1 MLKLKFTTLSIFSL
15 ICFSAAAQETVT
27 DTFKPNQ
34 LNEVVVT
41 GQIEPQSIRKSVF
54 NVRVITRDDILRQ
67 AGNNLADVLNQY
79 LNIMVQPNTGEGRST
94 VSLFGLDGQYLKVLV
109 DNIPLVSD
117 TGLGNNVDLTQINLD
132 DVERVEIIEGSM
144 GVTHGANAVSGIINI
159 ITRKSSKHTWELS
172 ATAQEESIGE
182 EYAPLKDEG
191 RHIQALRVN
200 YNINENWFVGVGGN
214 RNDFTGF
221 RDERGG
227 RDYTDYN
234 PATPEVNRGYSWLPK
249 EQYFGNALVRY
260 QKNNTRIFYR
270 FDYFDEKID
279 FYNPIVEN
287 TIIDG
292 NRLYFSRDRRFFTN
306 KFYHHLNATGKV
318 LTTLDY
324 NVSLS
329 HQRQKRELEQ
339 FNYFIQTGQ
348 ENTTTPLSPYQDTEV
363 LYSTGTLGNF
373 FGDRKFDVQLGY
385 EFVNTNGYNAAT
397 GGILTGGSTT
407 LGEAQKQ
414 RLENYDVF
422 AAGEYAVTERFT
434 FRPGFRYSFQS
445 KFEDQ
450 WSASMGLRY
459 LFNRG
464 IEARASFGRS
474 YRTPNYDELY
484 TYFVDSNHNVQGNE
498 NLIPETGQS
507 IEASISKTTNFE
519 SGLQLTN
526 TIVGSYITVDD
537 RIELVLVETVP
548 SWKYRYIN
556 IDTYKMYNFATT
568 HQLNYNNWQVKAGVA
583 FRSTSKRIDTGT
595 AVSDDKFLN
604 TIQFNTAIS
613 HTVPK
618 WNTVFSLF
626 YKINGKQQQFVQVTE
641 NGQSRFI
648 LQEIESFG
656 LMDASIKKGF
666 FDNRLDATIGGR
678 NLLNVVNIRSNVG
691 ESGAHNA
698 GGNSLP
704 MAYGRSFFLKLTY
717 NLNF

>member
-1 MLKLKFTTLSIFSL
+1 MQKLKFTTFTIFSL
-15 ICFSAAAQETVT
+15 ICFSATAQETVT
-27 DTFKPNQ
+27 DTVKFNQ

-159 ITRKSSKHTWELS
+159 ITKKSSKHTWEIS

-182 EYAPLKDEG
+182 EYVPLKDEG

-221 RDERGG
+221 LDERGG

-292 NRLYFSRDRRFFTN
+292 NRLYFSRDRRFFTS

-348 ENTTTPLSPYQDTEV
+348 QNTTTPLSPYQDTEV

-397 GGILTGGSTT
+397 GGILTGGTTT

-445 KFEDQ
+445 KFQDQ

-526 TIVGSYITVDD
+526 NIVGSYITVDD

-613 HTVPK
+613 RTVPK

-641 NGQSRFI
+641 NGQSQFI
-648 LQEIESFG
+648 IQEIESFG

-691 ESGAHNA
+691 ESGAHDA
-698 GGNSLP
+698 GSTSLP

>member
-1 MLKLKFTTLSIFSL
+1 MQNGTKALLYIFL
-15 ICFSAAAQETVT
+15 FSGFVAAAQETVT
-27 DTFKPNQ
+27 DTIKPEQ
-34 LNEVVVT
+34 LEEVVVT
-41 GQIEPQSIRKSVF
+41 GQMEPQSIKKSVF
-54 NVRVITRDDILRQ
+54 NVRVITRDDIQRQ

-132 DVERVEIIEGSM
+132 DVERVEIIEGAM

-159 ITRKSSKHTWELS
+159 ITKKSSRYTWEIN
-172 ATAQEESIGE
+172 ATAQEESIGN
-182 EYAPLKDEG
+182 EYSPLKDKG

-200 YNINENWFVGVGGN
+200 YSIDQNWFVGIGGN

-227 RDYTDYN
+227 RDHTDYD
-234 PATPEVNRGYSWLPK
+234 PATPDVNRGYSWLPK

-287 TIIDG
+287 EVVDS
-292 NRLYFSRDRRFFTN
+292 RVLRVSRDRRFFTE
-306 KFYHHLNATGKV
+306 KFYHHFNASGKL

-339 FNYFIQTGQ
+339 FNYYIQTGQ
-348 ENTTTPLSPYQDTEV
+348 EATTTPLSPYQDTEV
-363 LYSTGTLGNF
+363 LYSTGTLANF
-373 FGDRKFDVQLGY
+373 FGDRKFDMQLGY

-397 GGILTGGSTT
+397 GELLSGGSTA
-407 LGEAQKQ
+407 LGQAQKQ

-422 AAGEYAVTERFT
+422 AAGEYALTDRFT

-459 LFNRG
+459 LFDRG

-507 IEASISKTTNFE
+507 VEASISKTTNFD
-519 SGLQLTN
+519 SGLQLVN
-526 TIVGSYITVDD
+526 SLVGSYIAIDD
-537 RIELVLVETVP
+537 RIELVLVRTVP
-548 SWKYRYIN
+548 RWEFEYIN

-583 FRSTSKRIDTGT
+583 FRSTSKKIDTGT

-604 TIQFNTAIS
+604 TLQFNTSIGY
-613 HTVPK
+613 TIPK
-618 WNTVFSLF
+618 WDTVLSLF
-626 YKINGKQQQFVQVTE
+626 YKLNGKQQQFVQVTE
-641 NGQSRFI
+641 NGNQRFI

-656 LMDASIKKGF
+656 LLDASVKKGF
-666 FDNRLDATIGGR
+666 FGNRLDATLGGR
-678 NLLNVVNIRSNVG
+678 NLLNVVNIRSNVA
-691 ESGAHNA
+691 ESGAHDA
-698 GGNSLP
+698 GSTSLP